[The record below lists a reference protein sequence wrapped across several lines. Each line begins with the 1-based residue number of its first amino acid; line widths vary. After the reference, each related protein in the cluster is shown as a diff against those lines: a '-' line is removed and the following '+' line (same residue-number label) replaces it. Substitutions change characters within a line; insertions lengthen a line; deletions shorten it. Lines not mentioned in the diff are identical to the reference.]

1 MYPLFIKEIKS
12 FLSSIIGYAS
22 IVVFLIATG
31 IFLWVFPGNNNVI
44 EMGDASLVV
53 FFNIAPSILMFLIP
67 AFTMKLFAEENRA
80 GTIEILMTKPISVF
94 KIVLAKFLAG
104 SFLILITL
112 IPTLVYY
119 ISVYYLG
126 NPVGN
131 IDHASTTGSY
141 LGLVLLGMTFVSI
154 GIFSSSLSS
163 NQVIAFLIALFLCFI
178 FYLGFTF
185 VASIFGNPLDYYL
198 LKLSMI
204 EHFTA
209 IKRGVIDSRD
219 LLYFFSIILF
229 FLISTKTVIQY
240 KS

>member
-31 IFLWVFPGNNNVI
+31 VFLWVFPGNNNVI

-219 LLYFFSIILF
+219 LLYFFSVILF

>member
-67 AFTMKLFAEENRA
+67 AFTMKFFAEENRA

-219 LLYFFSIILF
+219 LLYFFSVILF

>member
-219 LLYFFSIILF
+219 LLYFFSVILF

>member
-1 MYPLFIKEIKS
+1 
-12 FLSSIIGYAS
+12 
-22 IVVFLIATG
+22 
-31 IFLWVFPGNNNVI
+31 
-44 EMGDASLVV
+44 
-53 FFNIAPSILMFLIP
+53 
-67 AFTMKLFAEENRA
+67 MKLFAEENRA

-219 LLYFFSIILF
+219 LLYFFSVILF
-229 FLISTKTVIQY
+229 FLISTKTVIKY

>member
-22 IVVFLIATG
+22 IIVFLVSTG
-31 IFLWVFPGNNNVI
+31 FFLWIFPGNNNVI
-44 EMGDASLVV
+44 EMGDASLGV

-80 GTIEILMTKPISVF
+80 GTIEILMTKPISIF
-94 KIVLAKFLAG
+94 KIVIAKFLAA
-104 SFLILITL
+104 SFLIIITL
-112 IPTLVYY
+112 LPTLIYY
-119 ISVYYLG
+119 SSVYYLG

-131 IDHASTTGSY
+131 IDHASTIGSY
-141 LGLVLLGMTFVSI
+141 LGLVMLGMTFASI
-154 GIFSSSLSS
+154 GIFASSISS
-163 NQVIAFLIALFLCFI
+163 NQVIAFLIGLFLCFI

-185 VASIFGNPLDYYL
+185 IASIFGNPLDYYL
-198 LKLSMI
+198 LNLSMI
-204 EHFTA
+204 EHFTS

-219 LLYFFSIILF
+219 LIYFLSVILF
-229 FLISTKTVIQY
+229 FLLSTKTIIQS

>member
-219 LLYFFSIILF
+219 LLYFFSVILF
-229 FLISTKTVIQY
+229 FLISTKTVIKY

>member
-22 IVVFLIATG
+22 IIVFLIATG

-219 LLYFFSIILF
+219 LLYFFSVILF